1 LIQLTRIY
9 IEIMTGNMN
18 MAAEL
23 RRGVINVVVLVILA
37 GFLIT
42 IFQAASAKSDE
53 NTPDKLV
60 ENSKMGAVEVKA
72 REAMETIEKT
82 VEGAGIA
89 SWNKVKRLATLATDK
104 LPEAFSFKKTAA
116 PASQVVSFKKTAT
129 PASQVVSFK
138 KTATPASQVVSFK
151 KTAAPASQYDLDRYI
166 IRDSHGTAKTVKE
179 TVTKGY
185 EIGKKA
191 TQDVIENAGQA
202 AQKTGEKIKQTVRE
216 L

>member
-138 KTATPASQVVSFK
+138 KTA
-151 KTAAPASQYDLDRYI
+151 APASQYDLDRYI

-179 TVTKGY
+179 TATKGY

>member
-89 SWNKVKRLATLATDK
+89 SWNKVKRLATLASDK
-104 LPEAFSFKKTAA
+104 LPETFSLKKTAA
-116 PASQVVSFKKTAT
+116 PASQVVSFKKTAA
-129 PASQVVSFK
+129 PAY
-138 KTATPASQVVSFK
+138 QVVSFK

-179 TVTKGY
+179 TATKGY

>member
-116 PASQVVSFKKTAT
+116 PASQVVSFKKTA
-129 PASQVVSFK
+129 
-138 KTATPASQVVSFK
+138 
-151 KTAAPASQYDLDRYI
+151 APASQYDLDRYI

>member
-89 SWNKVKRLATLATDK
+89 SWNKVKRLATLASDK

-116 PASQVVSFKKTAT
+116 

-179 TVTKGY
+179 TATKGY

>member
-138 KTATPASQVVSFK
+138 KTA
-151 KTAAPASQYDLDRYI
+151 APASQYDLDRYI

-179 TVTKGY
+179 TATKGY

-202 AQKTGEKIKQTVRE
+202 AQKIGQKIKLTAAE

>member
-37 GFLIT
+37 GFLII

-60 ENSKMGAVEVKA
+60 ENSKMGAVKVKA

-138 KTATPASQVVSFK
+138 KTA
-151 KTAAPASQYDLDRYI
+151 APASQYDLDRYI

-179 TVTKGY
+179 TATKGY

>member
-53 NTPDKLV
+53 NTPNKLV

-72 REAMETIEKT
+72 REAMETSEKT

-89 SWNKVKRLATLATDK
+89 SWNKVKRLATLASDK
-104 LPEAFSFKKTAA
+104 LPEAFSLKKTAA
-116 PASQVVSFKKTAT
+116 PASQVVSFKKTAA
-129 PASQVVSFK
+129 PAY
-138 KTATPASQVVSFK
+138 QVVSFK

-179 TVTKGY
+179 TATKGY